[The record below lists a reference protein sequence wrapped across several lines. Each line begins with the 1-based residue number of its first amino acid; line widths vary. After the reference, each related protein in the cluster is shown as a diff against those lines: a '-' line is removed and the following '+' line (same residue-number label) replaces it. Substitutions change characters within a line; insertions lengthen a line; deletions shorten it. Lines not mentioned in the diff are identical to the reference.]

1 MKGKAKAPSKKATGA
16 KAARPK
22 RKPSG
27 SVWAVEDLRR
37 MTATQMGRVFGI
49 SRQAFS
55 VWRECPR
62 NTDGTWSLPEVV
74 AWKLRR
80 VQEELELEADGSGA
94 DSPALERYRAARADR
109 AELEVLEK
117 RDALVSR
124 TDVEARW
131 GRVLAHIVQAF
142 DGLGKVIAPRL
153 ARRDEKEIA
162 QTIRAE
168 IHRAIDTARNEMLE
182 DGEI

>member
-1 MKGKAKAPSKKATGA
+1 MKRKAKKVKA

-27 SVWAVEDLRR
+27 SVWSVDDLRR

-117 RDALVSR
+117 RNALVSR

-168 IHRAIDTARNEMLE
+168 IHRAIDTARNSMLQ

>member
-1 MKGKAKAPSKKATGA
+1 M
-16 KAARPK
+16 
-22 RKPSG
+22 
-27 SVWAVEDLRR
+27 
-37 MTATQMGRVFGI
+37 
-49 SRQAFS
+49 
-55 VWRECPR
+55 
-62 NTDGTWSLPEVV
+62 
-74 AWKLRR
+74 RR

-117 RDALVSR
+117 RNALVSR
-124 TDVEARW
+124 VDVEARW
-131 GRVLAHIVQAF
+131 WRVLTHIVQAF

-168 IHRAIDTARNEMLE
+168 IHHRIETARQMMLGDEEM
-182 DGEI
+182 